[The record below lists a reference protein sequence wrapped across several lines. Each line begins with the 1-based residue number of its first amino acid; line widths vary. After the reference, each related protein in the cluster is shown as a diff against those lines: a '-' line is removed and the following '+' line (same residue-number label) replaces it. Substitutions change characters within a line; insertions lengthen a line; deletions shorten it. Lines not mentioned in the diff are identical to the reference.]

1 MSGDGK
7 VSVLKNSDPDSA
19 EIKNE
24 NSPSVVFLTPS
35 GFPVFIQ
42 YNIMGGVRSRSGG
55 CPLLRASPLNIWNA
69 ERLSLCPSR
78 ALFAELSV
86 Y

>member
-1 MSGDGK
+1 MSGDGNLL
-7 VSVLKNSDPDSA
+7 VLKNLDPDCA
-19 EIKNE
+19 ESKNE
-24 NSPSVVFLTPS
+24 NSPPS

-42 YNIMGGVRSRSGG
+42 YNIMCGVRSRSGG
-55 CPLLRASPLNIWNA
+55 CPLLRASLLNIWNA
-69 ERLSLCPSR
+69 ERLSLRPSR

>member
-1 MSGDGK
+1 MSGDGNLL
-7 VSVLKNSDPDSA
+7 VLKNLYQDCA
-19 EIKNE
+19 ESKNE
-24 NSPSVVFLTPS
+24 DSPIVVFSTPS

-69 ERLSLCPSR
+69 ERLSLRPSR

>member
-1 MSGDGK
+1 MSGDGNLL
-7 VSVLKNSDPDSA
+7 VLKNSDPDCA
-19 EIKNE
+19 ESKNE
-24 NSPSVVFLTPS
+24 NSPIVVLSTPS

>member
-1 MSGDGK
+1 MSGDGNLL
-7 VSVLKNSDPDSA
+7 VLKNLDPDCA
-19 EIKNE
+19 ESKIG
-24 NSPSVVFLTPS
+24 NSPIVVLSTPS

-69 ERLSLCPSR
+69 ERLSLRPSR

>member
-1 MSGDGK
+1 MSGDGN
-7 VSVLKNSDPDSA
+7 VSVLKNSDPDCA
-19 EIKNE
+19 KIKNA
-24 NSPSVVFLTPS
+24 NSPIVVFSTS
-35 GFPVFIQ
+35 SRFPIFVQ

-55 CPLLRASPLNIWNA
+55 CPLLRASQLNIWNA
-69 ERLSLCPSR
+69 ERLSLRHSR

>member
-1 MSGDGK
+1 MSGDGN
-7 VSVLKNSDPDSA
+7 VSVLKNLDLDSA
-19 EIKNE
+19 ESKNG
-24 NSPSVVFLTPS
+24 NSPFVVFSTPS

-55 CPLLRASPLNIWNA
+55 CSLLRASLLNIWNA
-69 ERLSLCPSR
+69 ERLSLSPSR
-78 ALFAELSV
+78 ALFAELSD

>member
-1 MSGDGK
+1 MSGDGNL
-7 VSVLKNSDPDSA
+7 SVLKNLDPDSA

-24 NSPSVVFLTPS
+24 NSPIVVFSTPS

-55 CPLLRASPLNIWNA
+55 CPLLRASLLNIWDA
-69 ERLSLCPSR
+69 ERLSLRPSR